1 MTPRARRAA
10 PTRHREAGRARAA
23 RSSEPQEREG
33 RGVCCLVCCLVAR
46 CHGDRVSVERKTSL
60 RLTRPQRHATIPDGP
75 GGASPAMQ
83 RQGRAPRERGRPATP
98 IRGNYRDAP
107 AGGRGAGRARRA
119 VAGLRRAGRAAD
131 VGERHAALA
140 GGVGRALTFG
150 EGKACTST
158 TPWSR
163 SSISRSCLACAATLS
178 QTRVP
183 RARGGGQLGAPS
195 MAATRLRSA
204 RFRRAARLSS
214 ARPAQGEL
222 GSRPRALGRG
232 VGRGTIGRTRS
243 GPRRST

>member
-158 TPWSR
+158 THWSR

-183 RARGGGQLGAPS
+183 RVETARIGGGWRPS
-195 MAATRLRSA
+195 TVRPAARPRA
-204 RFRRAARLSS
+204 RAAR
-214 ARPAQGEL
+214 AFG
-222 GSRPRALGRG
+222 
-232 VGRGTIGRTRS
+232 
-243 GPRRST
+243 